1 MEIIKQNYLNK
12 LNNNQ
17 KEAIINPD
25 GPCLIVAGA
34 GSGKTKVLT
43 TRVVHIIKEKKAW
56 PNQILCVTFT
66 NKAAREM
73 QNRIAN
79 FLNEKISSL
88 PWLGTFHSVSAKILR
103 RHAESVGLNSHFT
116 IIDQEDQLRLI
127 KNICKA
133 ENIDVKKF
141 SPQFI
146 LSFINQWKNKG
157 LLPKDVV
164 TKRGIPLE
172 KAILN
177 VYKYYQERLKILNSC
192 DFGDLILLC
201 VTMFENNPDILELY
215 LNNFKYIL
223 VDEYQDSNYI
233 QSKWLNLLAKKKNNI
248 CCVGDDDQSIYSW
261 RGAEIKNFL
270 DFNKTYKNTK
280 VIKLEQNYRSTQNIL
295 GAASGLISKNT
306 DRLGKKLWTDS
317 KNGEPVKLTCYKN
330 GREEAIGIGDII
342 EKKLKKKYSLNN
354 ISILV
359 RAIFQTREF
368 EERFLKIGMNYRVIG
383 GTKFYERAE
392 IKDSVAFLR
401 IVNQKNDDLA
411 FERII
416 NIPKRSIGDSTLK
429 QLHDWSR
436 KNKKSLEDAAIEL
449 IQLNKIKP
457 KAKLGLVKILGMFS
471 KWRIDLKKKKNYELM
486 ETILDESGYSK
497 MLKDKKD
504 LESEGRLENL
514 KELIRG
520 MHDFDNVQGFLEHV
534 ALATSIDQDWD
545 GQKVNLMTMHA
556 AKGLEFDV
564 VFLPGWEEGL
574 FPHQKSLEE
583 KGDLA
588 LEEERRLAY
597 VGITRAK
604 KESFI
609 SFVISRMYRGDWV
622 DSLASR
628 FIDELPEE
636 NIEKEEAKEK
646 NNEDFFFNQDIDY
659 TEGIKSPGWARL
671 QKKKLKKIKW
681 IK

>member
-1 MEIIKQNYLNK
+1 
-12 LNNNQ
+12 
-17 KEAIINPD
+17 
-25 GPCLIVAGA
+25 
-34 GSGKTKVLT
+34 
-43 TRVVHIIKEKKAW
+43 
-56 PNQILCVTFT
+56 
-66 NKAAREM
+66 
-73 QNRIAN
+73 
-79 FLNEKISSL
+79 
-88 PWLGTFHSVSAKILR
+88 
-103 RHAESVGLNSHFT
+103 
-116 IIDQEDQLRLI
+116 
-127 KNICKA
+127 
-133 ENIDVKKF
+133 
-141 SPQFI
+141 
-146 LSFINQWKNKG
+146 
-157 LLPKDVV
+157 
-164 TKRGIPLE
+164 
-172 KAILN
+172 
-177 VYKYYQERLKILNSC
+177 
-192 DFGDLILLC
+192 
-201 VTMFENNPDILELY
+201 
-215 LNNFKYIL
+215 
-223 VDEYQDSNYI
+223 
-233 QSKWLNLLAKKKNNI
+233 
-248 CCVGDDDQSIYSW
+248 
-261 RGAEIKNFL
+261 
-270 DFNKTYKNTK
+270 
-280 VIKLEQNYRSTQNIL
+280 
-295 GAASGLISKNT
+295 
-306 DRLGKKLWTDS
+306 
-317 KNGEPVKLTCYKN
+317 
-330 GREEAIGIGDII
+330 
-342 EKKLKKKYSLNN
+342 
-354 ISILV
+354 LV

-671 QKKKLKKIKW
+671 QKKKIKEN
-681 IK
+681 